1 MDRHACHQLP
11 PLVEG
16 MELKAYIVQI
26 FEVQNGK
33 IVAIRNYDYYEPFAA

>member
-1 MDRHACHQLP
+1 
-11 PLVEG
+11 

-33 IVAIRNYDYYEPFAA
+33 IVAIRNYDYYSRLPHSL